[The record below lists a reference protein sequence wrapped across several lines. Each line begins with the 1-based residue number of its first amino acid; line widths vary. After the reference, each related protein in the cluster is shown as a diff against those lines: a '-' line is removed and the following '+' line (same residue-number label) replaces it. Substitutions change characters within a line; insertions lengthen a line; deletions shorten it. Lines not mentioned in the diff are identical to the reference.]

1 MASVAERPG
10 QMPRSLTP
18 DERAA
23 LLLRSYLSEHQRMT
37 YLRHGFFY
45 VMARDGQVYAL
56 SDGWLVVSVD
66 RVTGTPRNGW
76 HVGSLVDMTGHGAR
90 IPQADSL
97 LAQLLMLEASPAYVL
112 QIACNPGCGAPRG
125 PLGTGQYLRG
135 FLAEQRRRDRGR
147 ASFRP
152 PLPDEIVAP
161 RPTPAPT
168 PTPTPPAA
176 PTAGRTRR
184 WPRVG
189 RLFGR

>member
-1 MASVAERPG
+1 RLMASVAERPG

-56 SDGWLVVSVD
+56 SD
-66 RVTGTPRNGW
+66 
-76 HVGSLVDMTGHGAR
+76 GSLVDMTGHGAR

-161 RPTPAPT
+161 RPTPAP
-168 PTPTPPAA
+168 
-176 PTAGRTRR
+176 
-184 WPRVG
+184 
-189 RLFGR
+189 